1 MAGKGVAGRKLIA
14 QNRKARHDYHIDE
27 TYEAG
32 IQLLGTE
39 VKSLREG
46 RANLGDSF
54 AQERDG
60 EVMLMNAHIAPYSA
74 GGRFNHEPVRPRKL
88 LLHRRQIEK
97 LRGELKRGGVT
108 LVPLSLYFN
117 EKGRAKVELA
127 LAHGK
132 KQHDKRAA
140 EAERDWQRQK
150 GRLMRARG

>member
-1 MAGKGVAGRKLIA
+1 
-14 QNRKARHDYHIDE
+14 
-27 TYEAG
+27 
-32 IQLLGTE
+32 
-39 VKSLREG
+39 
-46 RANLGDSF
+46 
-54 AQERDG
+54 
-60 EVMLMNAHIAPYSA
+60 MNAHIAPYSA

>member
-1 MAGKGVAGRKLIA
+1 MAEKPGKNRKLVA

-27 TYEAG
+27 TFEAG
-32 IQLLGTE
+32 IALLGTE

-46 RANLGDSF
+46 RANLADSF
-54 AQERDG
+54 AQEQNG
-60 EVMLMNAHIAPYSA
+60 EVVLLNAHIAPYSA
-74 GGRFNHEPVRPRKL
+74 GGRFNHEPLRPRKL

-117 EKGRAKVELA
+117 ERGRAKVELA

-132 KQHDKRAA
+132 RQHDKRAA
-140 EAERDWQRQK
+140 EAERDWQREK
-150 GRLMRARG
+150 GRLIRARG

>member
-1 MAGKGVAGRKLIA
+1 MAGKGAAGRKLIA

-32 IQLLGTE
+32 IALLGTE

-46 RANLGDSF
+46 RANLGESF

-60 EVMLMNAHIAPYSA
+60 EVLLLNAHIAPYSA
-74 GGRFNHEPVRPRKL
+74 GGRFNHEPLRPRKL
-88 LLHRRQIEK
+88 LLHRSQIEK
-97 LRGELKRGGVT
+97 LRGELKRAGMT

-132 KQHDKRAA
+132 KQYDKRAA

-150 GRLMRARG
+150 GRLIRARG